1 MIVKKMPI
9 LQGFP
14 DFECVRKL
22 SISTGQTSDFNPV
35 FYDIET
41 TGLSRNS
48 TFLYLIGV
56 IYYTGETWQMCQW
69 MGESPQQEEEILTA
83 FSSFLKPFTCSIQYN
98 GDQFDQPY
106 LEARLAAHQMENPF
120 TELSSVDLY
129 KKLKPVKALLKLP
142 GMKQEQMENFLG
154 ISARQYC
161 NGGECIHLYKDYI
174 KNQDP
179 ALLSSLLGHNQED
192 LLGLGRVYEMMA
204 YLCLLDGRYT
214 CTDLTCT
221 SDNLILSL
229 ELPYPLPV
237 AFSNRI
243 QDFYITG
250 EGKKVRILI
259 NTYQG
264 KARQY
269 YMNYKEYDYIPGE
282 DTIMP
287 KSLTRFMDKS
297 LRKPA
302 TKNNCYTWFDCTG
315 AFLTDPTIQK
325 KYLEHTLPWIIQT
338 IH

>member
-1 MIVKKMPI
+1 
-9 LQGFP
+9 
-14 DFECVRKL
+14 
-22 SISTGQTSDFNPV
+22 
-35 FYDIET
+35 
-41 TGLSRNS
+41 
-48 TFLYLIGV
+48 
-56 IYYTGETWQMCQW
+56 
-69 MGESPQQEEEILTA
+69 
-83 FSSFLKPFTCSIQYN
+83 
-98 GDQFDQPY
+98 
-106 LEARLAAHQMENPF
+106 
-120 TELSSVDLY
+120 
-129 KKLKPVKALLKLP
+129 
-142 GMKQEQMENFLG
+142 MENFLG
-154 ISARQYC
+154 ISTRQYC

-179 ALLSSLLGHNQED
+179 APLSSLLGHNQED
-192 LLGLGRVYEMMA
+192 LLGLGSVYEMMA

-237 AFSNRI
+237 AFSNKI

-282 DTIMP
+282 DTVMP

-315 AFLTDPTIQK
+315 AFLTDPAIQK